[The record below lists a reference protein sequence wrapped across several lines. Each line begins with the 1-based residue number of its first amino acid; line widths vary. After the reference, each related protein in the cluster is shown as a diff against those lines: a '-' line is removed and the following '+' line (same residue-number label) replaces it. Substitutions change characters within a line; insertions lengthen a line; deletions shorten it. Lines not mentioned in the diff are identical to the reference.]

1 MERLRFARELKIKIL
16 ARNVKI
22 KILARNLKIKILSRN
37 LKMKVNLRFISE
49 NQSKFT
55 FSAERDELLRE
66 LAAYHTP

>member
-1 MERLRFARELKIKIL
+1 MIATKPRLLLAINRILRLARELKIKIL
-16 ARNVKI
+16 A
-22 KILARNLKIKILSRN
+22 RN

-66 LAAYHTP
+66 LAAYHTL